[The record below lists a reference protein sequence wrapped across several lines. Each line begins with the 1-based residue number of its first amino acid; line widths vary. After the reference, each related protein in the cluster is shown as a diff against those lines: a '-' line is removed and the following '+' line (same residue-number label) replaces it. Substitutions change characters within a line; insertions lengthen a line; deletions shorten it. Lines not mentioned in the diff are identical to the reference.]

1 MHLSILIHRYHPHD
15 CVGMAIPG
23 HQHLSWSD
31 AGGVTSVAQR
41 GPVEPLIV
49 FGVEA
54 RAPGRTPEGGKPTG
68 RMRGS
73 HDDP

>member
-31 AGGVTSVAQR
+31 AGGVTSVA
-41 GPVEPLIV
+41 
-49 FGVEA
+49 
-54 RAPGRTPEGGKPTG
+54 
-68 RMRGS
+68 
-73 HDDP
+73 